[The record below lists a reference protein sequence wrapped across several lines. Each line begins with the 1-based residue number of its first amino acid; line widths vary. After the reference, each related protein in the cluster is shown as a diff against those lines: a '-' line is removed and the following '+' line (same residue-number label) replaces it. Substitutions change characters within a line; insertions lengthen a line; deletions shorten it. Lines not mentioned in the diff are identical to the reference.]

1 MIPCLTG
8 QSVEDSLDIYTEHPR
23 LFLRPQRLRLLRR
36 ERDRRTTRWQQFET
50 LMAGKAPMPEMGFAQ
65 ALYYQVSGDEE
76 AGRQA
81 VRWALGPASDLRQLA
96 LVFDWCQGALSEPQS
111 KTLAAKIV
119 KAIASSERNKGLAAV
134 RDRALA
140 AVALAG
146 HQPEVSSRQMDVL
159 VNTWWRKE
167 IVSGLKGGRDMV
179 PRESIYALFEILHA
193 VRDNVNVDLRDPVP
207 GYFKG
212 LPIFH
217 LLTYYPATFAAPE
230 GEYRVPVVKGVRE
243 PDLQR
248 ATMSRVAE
256 LCMVAYDNN
265 APESQILQ
273 GWLMHDNFILR
284 GTFGAPYEFLW
295 ANPYQPGLS
304 YYLVP
309 LLFHDDMFG
318 RLFMRSSWEE
328 SAKWLGY
335 FDGELQ
341 YFDNGRPTVLSPQLM
356 QAPIELPEAVVL
368 SPSYAKKFKITLD
381 EGETVFIVGLKPRQ
395 AYEIEVDDEEMREE
409 TTDPGGILSLQLPVK
424 VSIGVRMR
432 EAKTAVNRTGS
443 SSQ

>member
-1 MIPCLTG
+1 
-8 QSVEDSLDIYTEHPR
+8 
-23 LFLRPQRLRLLRR
+23 
-36 ERDRRTTRWQQFET
+36 
-50 LMAGKAPMPEMGFAQ
+50 MPEMGFAQ

-81 VRWALGPASDLRQLA
+81 VRWALGPATDLRQLA
-96 LVFDWCQGALSEPQS
+96 LVFDWCQRALSEPQS

-119 KAIASSERNKGLAAV
+119 KAIASAERTKSLASV

-146 HQPEVSSRQMDVL
+146 HQPEVSSTQMDWL

-167 IVSGLKGGRDMV
+167 MVSGLKGGRDVV

-193 VRDNVNVDLRDPVP
+193 VRDNVNLDLRDPVP

-368 SPSYAKKFKITLD
+368 SPSYARKFKITID

-409 TTDPGGILSLQLPVK
+409 TTDPGGILSLQLPTK
-424 VSIGVRMR
+424 IPIGVRMR
-432 EAKTAVNRTGS
+432 ESKK
-443 SSQ
+443 